1 LRKDILNAA
10 FTMAKSCALCHGAT
24 MLKPDPRA
32 GGCFLTLLILAGFV
46 AGLAYG
52 NPMAGVLAGT
62 GAGAL
67 VALLVWLGDRR
78 R

>member
-1 LRKDILNAA
+1 MSRVRHLAPARK
-10 FTMAKSCALCHGAT
+10 LCHGAA

-32 GGCFLTLLILAGFV
+32 GGCFFALLILCGFV
-46 AGLAYG
+46 AGLALG
-52 NPMAGVLAGT
+52 NPMAGILWGF

-67 VALLVWLGDRR
+67 IALLVWLADRASR